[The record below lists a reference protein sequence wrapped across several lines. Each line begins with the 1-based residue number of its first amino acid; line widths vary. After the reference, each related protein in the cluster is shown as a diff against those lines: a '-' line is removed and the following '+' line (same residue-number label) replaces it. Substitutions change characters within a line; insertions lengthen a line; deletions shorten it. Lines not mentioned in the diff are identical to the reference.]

1 MDLREFWGLKKSWG
15 VEQKNLGC
23 VEGEEDLGYLW
34 KQVSVLNHP
43 DRGQVYGNLV
53 NLTHMTGVKIHS
65 SLISFQFRIGYRP

>member
-1 MDLREFWGLKKSWG
+1 MGGFKRVLG

-43 DRGQVYGNLV
+43 DR
-53 NLTHMTGVKIHS
+53 TG
-65 SLISFQFRIGYRP
+65 LWQFSKPNTYDWS